1 MRVKVVT
8 RENARIRIGVDE
20 FFDTTFHEIF
30 QSLDRG
36 SLKKRIYSLRVQKAS
51 QRKRMVPKKK
61 KSEPEL
67 LAIAFEIAYFYSDML
82 KANPGKWVSERK

>member
-1 MRVKVVT
+1 
-8 RENARIRIGVDE
+8 
-20 FFDTTFHEIF
+20 
-30 QSLDRG
+30 
-36 SLKKRIYSLRVQKAS
+36 
-51 QRKRMVPKKK
+51 MVPKKK